1 MERATKCV
9 YWTVVGL
16 ALVLVMAICGVAIPA
31 KAHAAETAT
40 NLTAASVAK
49 STGQV
54 TTLQAQSVT
63 AGKAKKVANPYT
75 DVISGKT
82 VDKVGYNAVKYV
94 KAHKGFTNVIT
105 GKRFYPT
112 KTFTRAQYTKI
123 LRNLYGKTVALSK
136 SKAAVTAKYACDQL
150 TKVAK
155 NTFGVKIKWKSGN
168 GGAKLSRTGCSN
180 YIKTFATWSGGI
192 FAPKQ

>member
-9 YWTVVGL
+9 YWAVVGL
-16 ALVLVMAICGVAIPA
+16 ALVLVMAICGIATPA
-31 KAHAAETAT
+31 KAHAAESSGAQLVAAKSQVLTT
-40 NLTAASVAK
+40 QSSKKVTAAK
-49 STGQV
+49 TKV
-54 TTLQAQSVT
+54 T
-63 AGKAKKVANPYT
+63 NPYT

-82 VDKVGYNAVKYV
+82 VDKTGYNAVKYV

-123 LRNLYGKTVALSK
+123 LRNLYGNTVALSK
-136 SKAAVTAKYACDQL
+136 SKTAVTAKYACDQL

-168 GGAKLSRTGCSN
+168 GSAKLSRTGCSN